1 MRDYSTN
8 GTAKG
13 DRSHFAKPIG
23 GFYRNGAGLSSDDA
37 SETAGRDSR
46 FVIFDKKMAYATIT
60 GHRDKGLSIKSR
72 KGFSWNV

>member
-37 SETAGRDSR
+37 SETAGRDFR
-46 FVIFDKKMAYATIT
+46 FVIFDKRNRRAPLT
-60 GHRDKGLSIKSR
+60 LSAKIVSYCDID
-72 KGFSWNV
+72 FSTK

>member
-37 SETAGRDSR
+37 SETAGRDFR
-46 FVIFDKKMAYATIT
+46 FVVFDKKKWPMLQLQAIGTKVYP
-60 GHRDKGLSIKSR
+60 
-72 KGFSWNV
+72 